1 MSTAADVYMYALL
14 HGWRS
19 ALPLAL
25 HVAQSPVRLQGWC
38 DYDSRPYFRGPPTP
52 LKSSL
57 ELPKFSL
64 PNDTHHPL
72 KTAGIPG
79 FWTRY
84 AQLET
89 THPQKS
95 ASSSQDPHL
104 PTLLRILR
112 SG

>member
-1 MSTAADVYMYALL
+1 M
-14 HGWRS
+14 
-19 ALPLAL
+19 
-25 HVAQSPVRLQGWC
+25 
-38 DYDSRPYFRGPPTP
+38 
-52 LKSSL
+52 

-112 SG
+112 FG